1 MQSCFCLSKKS
12 YSLSEILIGS
22 HESTDFN
29 TTEMQRIRNGWFFSL
44 AYMVYMCNVDMCKVH
59 ICINCNTAF
68 MTFHNLSNEGL
79 LPRLSLL
86 LGGGGPF
93 ELHSSRYG
101 LGQGALQKT
110 LQEGS

>member
-1 MQSCFCLSKKS
+1 
-12 YSLSEILIGS
+12 
-22 HESTDFN
+22 
-29 TTEMQRIRNGWFFSL
+29 
-44 AYMVYMCNVDMCKVH
+44 
-59 ICINCNTAF
+59 